1 MDVPPRMMIGALTIS
16 ARRPRILGRFYSKL
30 LNWPYIREE
39 EPAPGAPADA
49 GFAITCP
56 PEGAVGPAL
65 NFEYDPHYRSPSWPS
80 VAGEQTITQ
89 HLDIGVEDLECA
101 VSWAVEC
108 GATPADVQPEPT
120 HFRVLLD
127 PEGHPFCL
135 CQS

>member
-1 MDVPPRMMIGALTIS
+1 MADPQRMKVGALTIS
-16 ARRPRILGRFYSKL
+16 TTRPRILGRFYSRL

-39 EPAPGAPADA
+39 EPEAGDPPDA

-56 PEGAVGPAL
+56 PEPGVGPAL
-65 NFEYDPHYRSPSWPS
+65 NFEYDAHYRRPAWPS

-89 HLDIGVEDLECA
+89 HLDIGVDDLDAA

-108 GATPADVQPEPT
+108 GATQADFQPEPT
-120 HFRVLLD
+120 HFRVMLD